1 MLEDFRVFAEKEE
14 NFHVVAPNYE
24 GIRVNF
30 DDEEVK
36 GWMLIRM
43 SLHDPIMPL
52 NCEAEKEGQV
62 DVILNRIRPF
72 LAKYTIKYIIVR
84 FAQRDIGG

>member
-1 MLEDFRVFAEKEE
+1 MWWTAVSYTHLDVYKRQ
-14 NFHVVAPNYE
+14 
-24 GIRVNF
+24 
-30 DDEEVK
+30 
-36 GWMLIRM
+36 

-72 LAKYTIKYIIVR
+72 LAKYTELSTL
-84 FAQRDIGG
+84 